1 MSGESSVLVSGVGE
15 DAVASNNSDELNQ
28 VEGVYEIE
36 SLCMNC
42 HDNVCTPPSV
52 AIPYS

>member
-1 MSGESSVLVSGVGE
+1 MSAASSVQTSGIGE
-15 DAVASNNSDELNQ
+15 GVAASDNSRELNQ

-42 HDNVCTPPSV
+42 HDNVLYNSLC
-52 AIPYS
+52 YLNL